1 MKTQL
6 SIQERLKDLRV
17 EKGMTL
23 EQLSQQTKI
32 PASTLGSYESDDY
45 KEIPH
50 RNIIELAKF
59 YEVSTDYLLGMTEN
73 RQLDNIAL
81 SNLHLSDAALT
92 LLKDRK
98 INTLLLS
105 ELITHEQFRKLM
117 LDLEIYVDGLADMQ
131 IKSLNFVVDTSR
143 KALMKRHNPDE
154 YNLQLNTL
162 KAQHLELNEY
172 FSHVIDDDMH
182 AIIKDIRNAH
192 KGDIDS
198 APPKTITEHW
208 EEILEKAE
216 NFAGTS
222 KQKLAY
228 IFTQF
233 LKIKPTEKNIDDMAD
248 MLGQSEILEPDAKR
262 RRNSTK
268 RKQSKDYITAKQ
280 KELHL
285 SAIPCYCNHILLFLC
300 LNQLHHIIQ
309 IAIQRITN
317 PY

>member
-17 EKGMTL
+17 EKGLTL

-50 RNIIELAKF
+50 RNIFDLAKF
-59 YEVSTDYLLGMTEN
+59 YGVSADYLLGMTEN
-73 RQLDNIAL
+73 RQLDNI
-81 SNLHLSDAALT
+81 SISDLHLSDAALS

-98 INTLLLS
+98 LNTLLLS

-131 IKSLNFVVDTSR
+131 VKSLNLAVETGR
-143 KALMKRHNPDE
+143 KILLKRHNPDE
-154 YNLQLNTL
+154 YNLQLNVL
-162 KAQHLELNEY
+162 KASHLELNEY

-182 AIIKDIRNAH
+182 TIIRDIRSAH

-198 APPKTITEHW
+198 APSKTVTEHF
-208 EEILEKAE
+208 EEIIEKAE
-216 NFAGTS
+216 NFVGTS

-228 IFTQF
+228 IFSQF
-233 LKIKPTEKNIDDMAD
+233 LKIKPTEKNIDDIAD
-248 MLGQSEILEPDAKR
+248 ILGQSEILEPDAKK
-262 RRNSTK
+262 RRNSARQK
-268 RKQSKDYITAKQ
+268 RNKD
-280 KELHL
+280 
-285 SAIPCYCNHILLFLC
+285 
-300 LNQLHHIIQ
+300 
-309 IAIQRITN
+309 
-317 PY
+317 

>member
-59 YEVSTDYLLGMTEN
+59 YGVSTDYLLGMTEN
-73 RQLDNIAL
+73 RQLDNI
-81 SNLHLSDAALT
+81 SISDLHLSDAALS

-98 INTLLLS
+98 LNTQLLS

-131 IKSLNFVVDTSR
+131 VKSLNLAVETGR
-143 KALMKRHNPDE
+143 KILLKRHNPDE
-154 YNLQLNTL
+154 YNLQLNVL
-162 KAQHLELNEY
+162 KASHLELNEY

-182 AIIKDIRNAH
+182 TIIRDIRNAH

-198 APPKTITEHW
+198 APSKTVTEYF
-208 EEILEKAE
+208 EGIIEKAE
-216 NFAGTS
+216 NFVGTS

-228 IFTQF
+228 IFSQF
-233 LKIKPTEKNIDDMAD
+233 LKIKPTEKNIDDIAD
-248 MLGQSEILEPDAKR
+248 ILGQSEILEPDAKK
-262 RRNSTK
+262 RRNSARQK
-268 RKQSKDYITAKQ
+268 NSKPDK
-280 KELHL
+280 
-285 SAIPCYCNHILLFLC
+285 N
-300 LNQLHHIIQ
+300 
-309 IAIQRITN
+309 
-317 PY
+317 

>member
-17 EKGMTL
+17 EKGLTL

-50 RNIIELAKF
+50 RNIFDLAKF
-59 YEVSTDYLLGMTEN
+59 YGVSADYLLGMTEN
-73 RQLDNIAL
+73 RQLDNI
-81 SNLHLSDAALT
+81 SISELHLSDAALS

-131 IKSLNFVVDTSR
+131 VKSLNLAVETGR
-143 KALMKRHNPDE
+143 KILLKRHNPDE
-154 YNLQLNTL
+154 YNLQLNVL
-162 KAQHLELNEY
+162 KASHLELNEY

-182 AIIKDIRNAH
+182 TIIRDIRNAH

-198 APPKTITEHW
+198 APSKTVTEYF
-208 EEILEKAE
+208 EEIIEKAE
-216 NFAGTS
+216 NFVGTS

-228 IFTQF
+228 IFSQF
-233 LKIKPTEKNIDDMAD
+233 LKIKPTENNINDMAD
-248 MLGQSEILEPDAKR
+248 ILGQSEILEPDAKK
-262 RRNSTK
+262 RRNSARHK
-268 RKQSKDYITAKQ
+268 NSKSDK
-280 KELHL
+280 
-285 SAIPCYCNHILLFLC
+285 N
-300 LNQLHHIIQ
+300 
-309 IAIQRITN
+309 
-317 PY
+317 

>member
-17 EKGMTL
+17 EKGLTL

-50 RNIIELAKF
+50 RNICDLAKF
-59 YEVSTDYLLGMTEN
+59 YGVSADYLLGMTEN
-73 RQLDNIAL
+73 RQLGNI
-81 SNLHLSDAALT
+81 SISDLHLSDAALS

-98 INTLLLS
+98 LNTLLLS

-131 IKSLNFVVDTSR
+131 VKSLNLAVETGR
-143 KALMKRHNPDE
+143 KILLKRHNPDE
-154 YNLQLNTL
+154 YNLQLNVL
-162 KAQHLELNEY
+162 KASHLELNEY

-182 AIIKDIRNAH
+182 TIIRDIRNAH

-198 APPKTITEHW
+198 APQKTLTDHW

-216 NFAGTS
+216 AFAGTS

-228 IFTQF
+228 IFSQF

-248 MLGQSEILEPDAKR
+248 ILGQSEILEPDAKK
-262 RRNSTK
+262 RRNSARQK
-268 RKQSKDYITAKQ
+268 RNKD
-280 KELHL
+280 
-285 SAIPCYCNHILLFLC
+285 
-300 LNQLHHIIQ
+300 
-309 IAIQRITN
+309 
-317 PY
+317 

>member
-17 EKGMTL
+17 EKGLTL

-50 RNIIELAKF
+50 RNIFDLAKF
-59 YEVSTDYLLGMTEN
+59 YGVSADYLLGMTEN
-73 RQLDNIAL
+73 RQLDNI
-81 SNLHLSDAALT
+81 SISDLHLSDAALS

-98 INTLLLS
+98 LNTLLLS

-131 IKSLNFVVDTSR
+131 VKSLNLAVETGR
-143 KALMKRHNPDE
+143 KILLKRHNPDE
-154 YNLQLNTL
+154 YNLQLNVL
-162 KAQHLELNEY
+162 KASHLELNEY

-182 AIIKDIRNAH
+182 TIIRDIRNAH

-198 APPKTITEHW
+198 APPKTVTEHF
-208 EEILEKAE
+208 EEIIEKAE

-228 IFTQF
+228 IFSQF
-233 LKIKPTEKNIDDMAD
+233 LKIKPTENNINDMAD
-248 MLGQSEILEPDAKR
+248 ILGQSEILEPDAKK
-262 RRNSTK
+262 RRNSARQK
-268 RKQSKDYITAKQ
+268 RNKD
-280 KELHL
+280 
-285 SAIPCYCNHILLFLC
+285 
-300 LNQLHHIIQ
+300 
-309 IAIQRITN
+309 
-317 PY
+317 

>member
-6 SIQERLKDLRV
+6 SIQECLKDLRV

-105 ELITHEQFRKLM
+105 ELITHEQFQKLM

-248 MLGQSEILEPDAKR
+248 MLGQSEILEPDAKK

-268 RKQSKDYITAKQ
+268 RKQSKD
-280 KELHL
+280 
-285 SAIPCYCNHILLFLC
+285 
-300 LNQLHHIIQ
+300 
-309 IAIQRITN
+309 
-317 PY
+317 

>member
-17 EKGMTL
+17 EKGLTL

-50 RNIIELAKF
+50 RNIIDLAKF
-59 YEVSTDYLLGMTEN
+59 YEVSTDYLLGLTEN
-73 RQLDNIAL
+73 RQLDNI
-81 SNLHLSDAALT
+81 SISDLHLNDAALS

-98 INTLLLS
+98 LNTLLLS

-131 IKSLNFVVDTSR
+131 VKSLNLAVETGR
-143 KALMKRHNPDE
+143 KILLKRHNPDE
-154 YNLQLNTL
+154 YNLQLNVL
-162 KAQHLELNEY
+162 KASHLELNEY

-182 AIIKDIRNAH
+182 TIIRDIRNAH

-198 APPKTITEHW
+198 APSKTVTEYF
-208 EEILEKAE
+208 EEIIEKAE

-228 IFTQF
+228 IFSQF
-233 LKIKPTEKNIDDMAD
+233 LKIKPTEKNIDDIAD
-248 MLGQSEILEPDAKR
+248 ILGQSEILEPDAKK
-262 RRNSTK
+262 RRNSARQK
-268 RKQSKDYITAKQ
+268 SSKLDK
-280 KELHL
+280 
-285 SAIPCYCNHILLFLC
+285 N
-300 LNQLHHIIQ
+300 
-309 IAIQRITN
+309 
-317 PY
+317 

>member
-59 YEVSTDYLLGMTEN
+59 YEISTDYLLGLTEN
-73 RQLDNIAL
+73 RQLDNVVL
-81 SNLHLSDAALT
+81 SDLHLSDAALT

-131 IKSLNFVVDTSR
+131 VKSLNFVVDTGR
-143 KALMKRHNPDE
+143 KRLVKRYNPDE
-154 YNLQLNTL
+154 YDLVLNTL
-162 KAQHLELNEY
+162 KAQHLELNDY
-172 FSHVIDDDMH
+172 FAHVIDDDMH
-182 AIIKDIRNAH
+182 TIIQDIRNAH
-192 KGDIDS
+192 KGDLDS
-198 APPKTITEHW
+198 APPKTVTEYW
-208 EEILEKAE
+208 EDIIEKAE
-216 NFAGTS
+216 SFAGTS

-228 IFTQF
+228 IFNHL
-233 LKIKPTEKNIDDMAD
+233 LKIKPTDKNIDDMAD
-248 MLGQSEILEPDAKR
+248 MLGQSEILEPDAKK
-262 RRNSTK
+262 RRNSTRQK
-268 RKQSKDYITAKQ
+268 NSKSDK
-280 KELHL
+280 
-285 SAIPCYCNHILLFLC
+285 N
-300 LNQLHHIIQ
+300 
-309 IAIQRITN
+309 
-317 PY
+317 

>member
-1 MKTQL
+1 M
-6 SIQERLKDLRV
+6 QECLKDLRV

-23 EQLSQQTKI
+23 ESLSQQPKI

-59 YEVSTDYLLGMTEN
+59 YDVSTDYLLVLTEN
-73 RQLDNIAL
+73 RQLDNVAL
-81 SNLHLSDAALT
+81 SALHLSDTVLT
-92 LLKDRK
+92 LLEDQK
-98 INTLLLS
+98 INMLLLS
-105 ELITHEQFRKLM
+105 ELITHEQFRKFM
-117 LDLEIYVDGLADMQ
+117 LDLEIYVDGL
-131 IKSLNFVVDTSR
+131 
-143 KALMKRHNPDE
+143 
-154 YNLQLNTL
+154 
-162 KAQHLELNEY
+162 
-172 FSHVIDDDMH
+172 
-182 AIIKDIRNAH
+182 
-192 KGDIDS
+192 DS

-248 MLGQSEILEPDAKR
+248 MLGQSEILEPDAKK

-268 RKQSKDYITAKQ
+268 RKQSKD
-280 KELHL
+280 
-285 SAIPCYCNHILLFLC
+285 
-300 LNQLHHIIQ
+300 
-309 IAIQRITN
+309 
-317 PY
+317 

>member
-59 YEVSTDYLLGMTEN
+59 YGVSTDYLLGMTEN
-73 RQLDNIAL
+73 RQLDNI
-81 SNLHLSDAALT
+81 SISDLHLSDAALS

-98 INTLLLS
+98 LNTQLLS

-131 IKSLNFVVDTSR
+131 VKSLNLAVETGR
-143 KALMKRHNPDE
+143 KILLKRHNPDE
-154 YNLQLNTL
+154 YNLQLNVL
-162 KAQHLELNEY
+162 KASHLELNEY

-182 AIIKDIRNAH
+182 TIIRDIRNAH

-198 APPKTITEHW
+198 APSKTVTEYF
-208 EEILEKAE
+208 EEIIEKAE
-216 NFAGTS
+216 NFVGTS

-228 IFTQF
+228 IFSQF
-233 LKIKPTEKNIDDMAD
+233 LKIKPTEKNIDDIAD
-248 MLGQSEILEPDAKR
+248 ILGQSEILEPDAKK
-262 RRNSTK
+262 RRNSARQK
-268 RKQSKDYITAKQ
+268 NSKPDK
-280 KELHL
+280 
-285 SAIPCYCNHILLFLC
+285 N
-300 LNQLHHIIQ
+300 
-309 IAIQRITN
+309 
-317 PY
+317 

>member
-59 YEVSTDYLLGMTEN
+59 YGVSTDYLLGMTEN
-73 RQLDNIAL
+73 RQLDNI
-81 SNLHLSDAALT
+81 SISDLHLSDAALS

-98 INTLLLS
+98 LNTLLLS

-131 IKSLNFVVDTSR
+131 VKSLNLAVETGR
-143 KALMKRHNPDE
+143 KILLKRHNPDE
-154 YNLQLNTL
+154 YNLQLNVL
-162 KAQHLELNEY
+162 KASHLELNEY

-182 AIIKDIRNAH
+182 TIIRDIRNAH

-198 APPKTITEHW
+198 APSKTVTEYF
-208 EEILEKAE
+208 EGIIEKAE
-216 NFAGTS
+216 NFVGTS

-228 IFTQF
+228 IFSQF
-233 LKIKPTEKNIDDMAD
+233 LKIKPTEKNIDDIAD
-248 MLGQSEILEPDAKR
+248 ILGQSEILEPDAKK
-262 RRNSTK
+262 RRNSARQK
-268 RKQSKDYITAKQ
+268 NSKPDK
-280 KELHL
+280 
-285 SAIPCYCNHILLFLC
+285 N
-300 LNQLHHIIQ
+300 
-309 IAIQRITN
+309 
-317 PY
+317 

>member
-17 EKGMTL
+17 EKGLTL

-50 RNIIELAKF
+50 RNIIDLAKF
-59 YEVSTDYLLGMTEN
+59 YEVSTDYLLGLTEN
-73 RQLDNIAL
+73 RQHDNI
-81 SNLHLSDAALT
+81 SISDLHLSDAALS
-92 LLKDRK
+92 LLNDQKL
-98 INTLLLS
+98 NTLLLS

-117 LDLEIYVDGLADMQ
+117 IDLEIYVDGLADMQ
-131 IKSLNFVVDTSR
+131 VKSLNFVVDLGR
-143 KALMKRHNPDE
+143 KILLKRHNPDE

-162 KAQHLELNEY
+162 NMQHLELNEY
-172 FSHVIDDDMH
+172 FSHVIDYDMH
-182 AIIKDIRNAH
+182 TIIKDIRDAH

-216 NFAGTS
+216 NFVGTS
-222 KQKLAY
+222 KQRLAY
-228 IFTQF
+228 IFSQF

-248 MLGQSEILEPDAKR
+248 ILGQSEILEPDAKKR
-262 RRNSTK
+262 RSSARQKNSK
-268 RKQSKDYITAKQ
+268 PDK
-280 KELHL
+280 
-285 SAIPCYCNHILLFLC
+285 N
-300 LNQLHHIIQ
+300 
-309 IAIQRITN
+309 
-317 PY
+317 

>member
-1 MKTQL
+1 LGGFLSLLFSPCCFLTGNPCRHCVVQYWRSNFLKIGLGGLYQL
-6 SIQERLKDLRV
+6 GQSFSCTVIIQ
-17 EKGMTL
+17 
-23 EQLSQQTKI
+23 QN
-32 PASTLGSYESDDY
+32 A
-45 KEIPH
+45 
-50 RNIIELAKF
+50 
-59 YEVSTDYLLGMTEN
+59 
-73 RQLDNIAL
+73 
-81 SNLHLSDAALT
+81 
-92 LLKDRK
+92 
-98 INTLLLS
+98 LLS
-105 ELITHEQFRKLM
+105 RISTISEFRKLM

-248 MLGQSEILEPDAKR
+248 IVD
-262 RRNSTK
+262 
-268 RKQSKDYITAKQ
+268 
-280 KELHL
+280 
-285 SAIPCYCNHILLFLC
+285 LLRDRTPFC
-300 LNQLHHIIQ
+300 
-309 IAIQRITN
+309 RG
-317 PY
+317 

>member
-17 EKGMTL
+17 EKGLTL

-50 RNIIELAKF
+50 RNIIDLAKF
-59 YEVSTDYLLGMTEN
+59 YKVSADYLLGMTEN
-73 RQLDNIAL
+73 RQIDNI
-81 SNLHLSDAALT
+81 SISDLHLNDAALS

-98 INTLLLS
+98 LNTLLLS

-131 IKSLNFVVDTSR
+131 IKSLNLAVETGR
-143 KALMKRHNPDE
+143 NILLKRYNPDE
-154 YNLQLNTL
+154 YNLQLNVL
-162 KAQHLELNEY
+162 KASHLELNEY

-182 AIIKDIRNAH
+182 TIIRDIRNAH

-198 APPKTITEHW
+198 APSKTVTEYF
-208 EEILEKAE
+208 EGIIEKAE
-216 NFAGTS
+216 NFVGTS

-228 IFTQF
+228 IFSQF
-233 LKIKPTEKNIDDMAD
+233 LKIKPTEKNIDDIAD
-248 MLGQSEILEPDAKR
+248 ILGQSEILEPDAKK
-262 RRNSTK
+262 RRNSARHK
-268 RKQSKDYITAKQ
+268 NSKSDK
-280 KELHL
+280 
-285 SAIPCYCNHILLFLC
+285 N
-300 LNQLHHIIQ
+300 
-309 IAIQRITN
+309 
-317 PY
+317 